1 MINFL
6 WTQSFTNSIFKPENL
21 HYLPSSQDV
30 SCQLHF
36 GEIALADGFE
46 EAVVADV
53 GVLLRGGEG
62 VAASRQAVATR
73 RLCGR
78 DRRLHKAV
86 HRGVLEEHIHTHTR

>member
-1 MINFL
+1 M
-6 WTQSFTNSIFKPENL
+6 
-21 HYLPSSQDV
+21 
-30 SCQLHF
+30 SCQLDF

-53 GVLLRGGEG
+53 GVLLGGGEG

-78 DRRLHKAV
+78 GRWFHKAV
-86 HRGVLEEHIHTHTR
+86 HRGVLEEYIHTQMLKKYCVKQCGGNFMHWPKWE